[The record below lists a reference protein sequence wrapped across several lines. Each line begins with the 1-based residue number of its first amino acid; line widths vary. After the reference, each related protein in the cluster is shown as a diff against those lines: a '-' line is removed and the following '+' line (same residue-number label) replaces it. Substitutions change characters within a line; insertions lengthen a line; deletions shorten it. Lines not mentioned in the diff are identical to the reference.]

1 MDFDFDN
8 DDRFVA
14 RKSYNLLSTSSYMR
28 SIATNAAAAAIAAKA
43 PPFWPCAMGAAAEV
57 PEVLL
62 ADVAAVAVPV
72 PELVALPLLLGEV
85 VPGVV

>member
-8 DDRFVA
+8 DDRYVA
-14 RKSYNLLSTSSYMR
+14 RKSFNLLSYMR

-72 PELVALPLLLGEV
+72 PGLVAVPLLPGEV